1 MASFANF
8 HPDAMW
14 RLEMNQTLPAHL
26 RTRWSW
32 LAGVI
37 SLCAICLLILWSGV
51 FDDTVLRRDRVTASA
66 VVLALGFLALMVWW
80 MVAVS
85 ISVGMRLAGLVG
97 LLGTLGV
104 LCLAVEVGGMT
115 ADGVPLLRWSG
126 AAESGTDLPGSHA
139 DVWSDIRWSGHGPE
153 PTEGLTAPRRHWR
166 QQIGAGFAGF
176 ALAGGTSLTQ
186 AITQEQRGTREV
198 TVAYDLRRGTE
209 LWAYADS
216 GRFTSGFTSLAA
228 GIGPRSVPVVKGGT
242 VFTLSATG
250 WLRSLA
256 AGDGGHL
263 LWRRRI
269 RETATE
275 SGLWAAPLLVR
286 NLIVVSTGTE
296 VHAFAQNSGE
306 PRWQAET
313 PAGDGS
319 LVLTILAGLEQ
330 IVVAGR
336 RGASGHDPGTGFTL
350 WQVTWPVSDVIAP
363 RPLAIA
369 GGRLL
374 FNGGGTGA
382 RLYDVQRQIGVVGL
396 TPTLLWRSA
405 QLRSSLSCVVE
416 AKGYLYGLDDG
427 RLVCLEATT
436 GFRRWR
442 GAWYGHGQVLLAEGL
457 LIVQS
462 EDGYI
467 SLVAAEPTDFVEK
480 LRFYAVDTERG
491 WATPVRHGRWLLV
504 RGNSEAVLWELP
516 QLEKAL
522 LSDP

>member
-1 MASFANF
+1 
-8 HPDAMW
+8 
-14 RLEMNQTLPAHL
+14 
-26 RTRWSW
+26 
-32 LAGVI
+32 
-37 SLCAICLLILWSGV
+37 
-51 FDDTVLRRDRVTASA
+51 
-66 VVLALGFLALMVWW
+66 
-80 MVAVS
+80 
-85 ISVGMRLAGLVG
+85 
-97 LLGTLGV
+97 
-104 LCLAVEVGGMT
+104 
-115 ADGVPLLRWSG
+115 
-126 AAESGTDLPGSHA
+126 
-139 DVWSDIRWSGHGPE
+139 
-153 PTEGLTAPRRHWR
+153 
-166 QQIGAGFAGF
+166 
-176 ALAGGTSLTQ
+176 
-186 AITQEQRGTREV
+186 
-198 TVAYDLRRGTE
+198 
-209 LWAYADS
+209 
-216 GRFTSGFTSLAA
+216 
-228 GIGPRSVPVVKGGT
+228 VPVVKGGT

-369 GGRLL
+369 DGRLL

-416 AKGYLYGLDDG
+416 AEGYLYGLDDG